1 MSAAEGRAS
10 MKSKVRQA
18 VTPTI
23 PERLGV
29 GSTIEAKCTKCK
41 AILPHVVV
49 AKIGAVPTRVQCATC
64 SMLHAYS
71 VPRRKARSETE
82 GDVQAA
88 GGAGAWRDALRRAR
102 GASVLYSK
110 RERYLVGSR
119 LTHATFGEGVV
130 LRVSS
135 TTVCEVIFETG
146 PVKLLMGS

>member
-1 MSAAEGRAS
+1 DVAGRGSGGDRRAERQGTRGASLERRHCEGARGAARRRTAVARLSAAEGRAS
-10 MKSKVRQA
+10 MESKVRQA

-102 GASVLYSK
+102 GASVLYS
-110 RERYLVGSR
+110 
-119 LTHATFGEGVV
+119 
-130 LRVSS
+130 
-135 TTVCEVIFETG
+135 
-146 PVKLLMGS
+146 